1 MRIINQLV
9 TIMKKVLILF
19 LCLILSLAIGE
30 NAIGATNSEPW
41 EYTLDYEIRS
51 VAISHDGQNVIVG
64 TDYPYGSIYY
74 FTNGK
79 LLWKYDLSGTPY
91 GIDISAD
98 GKYIAVVGGRVTFMT
113 KDKEI
118 VWDYNIPS
126 TVMSLEMTP
135 NAEYIVAGA
144 GTGVY
149 LFSKDGTLLW
159 QYELDPFKVGIISV
173 AITPDGRYIAATALI
188 EHKGGY
194 VYLFS
199 KDGTLLWEKK
209 VSDSPVFSIDI
220 SDDGKYLVV
229 GSERGWILLNKN
241 GDLIY
246 TNNEIRG
253 WAIAISSD
261 NKYIAVRDTR
271 RVYIFDIKGSKV
283 AGIELSR
290 DEETGIGSPSKLMD
304 ITPDFNSLVIG
315 IMAGVHK
322 IKVYPTIFG
331 YVQVTSI
338 PENATLYLNDK
349 YQGKVPQTLKLF
361 PGTYKLELRK
371 AGYFPYTE
379 SITVS
384 PGSNLSITAQLTP
397 VARLSVYSI
406 PSEAYV
412 YLDGTLIGKT
422 PIEYYIVSPGSHEVR
437 ISKEGYQDYRTT
449 LTIEGRESK
458 TINAN
463 LVLLNGTLK
472 ISSEPV
478 GGEVYI
484 NGSYKGITPLT
495 LELYPGDYTV
505 EIKKE
510 GYESYTEKTRVLPGK
525 TTSITATLSL
535 LNGALTIFSEP
546 SGAEVY
552 LNGTL
557 IGSTPI
563 QNYKI
568 TPGKYKLEITK
579 ENYESNIIEVT
590 VNPGESKNI
599 SVTLSPIKGILE
611 IVSDPLGA
619 EVYINGTLIG
629 TTPIKEYQVVP
640 GVYEVK
646 VVKEGYLGY
655 GTTIT
660 IKPGETKSI
669 VVALTKLEETQTT
682 TKVAES
688 TCGPATIILALLLPL
703 VIKRKQ

>member
-1 MRIINQLV
+1 
-9 TIMKKVLILF
+9 MKKVLILF

-449 LTIEGRESK
+449 
-458 TINAN
+458 
-463 LVLLNGTLK
+463 
-472 ISSEPV
+472 
-478 GGEVYI
+478 
-484 NGSYKGITPLT
+484 
-495 LELYPGDYTV
+495 
-505 EIKKE
+505 
-510 GYESYTEKTRVLPGK
+510 
-525 TTSITATLSL
+525 
-535 LNGALTIFSEP
+535 
-546 SGAEVY
+546 
-552 LNGTL
+552 
-557 IGSTPI
+557 
-563 QNYKI
+563 
-568 TPGKYKLEITK
+568 
-579 ENYESNIIEVT
+579 
-590 VNPGESKNI
+590 
-599 SVTLSPIKGILE
+599 
-611 IVSDPLGA
+611 
-619 EVYINGTLIG
+619 
-629 TTPIKEYQVVP
+629 
-640 GVYEVK
+640 
-646 VVKEGYLGY
+646 
-655 GTTIT
+655 
-660 IKPGETKSI
+660 
-669 VVALTKLEETQTT
+669 
-682 TKVAES
+682 
-688 TCGPATIILALLLPL
+688 
-703 VIKRKQ
+703 

>member
-1 MRIINQLV
+1 
-9 TIMKKVLILF
+9 MKKALILF

-41 EYTLDYEIRS
+41 EYTIGHEIRS
-51 VAISHDGQNVIVG
+51 VAISHDGQNVVVG
-64 TDYPYGSIYY
+64 TSYPYASIYY
-74 FTNGK
+74 FSNEK
-79 LLWKYDLSGTPY
+79 LFWKYDISGGSVY
-91 GIDISAD
+91 GLDISAD
-98 GKYIAVVGGRVTFMT
+98 GKYIVAVGDKVIFMT
-113 KDKEI
+113 RDKRVLWNHDITTTITSVEI
-118 VWDYNIPS
+118 
-126 TVMSLEMTP
+126 TP
-135 NAEYIVAGA
+135 NAEYTAVGA
-144 GTGVY
+144 YDGVY
-149 LFSKDGTLLW
+149 LFSKNGKLFW
-159 QYELDPFKVGIISV
+159 HYPFDLFKTRSVYV

-188 EHKGGY
+188 EHDGGY

-199 KDGTLLWEKK
+199 KDGNLLWEKK
-209 VSDSPVFSIDI
+209 VSDSFVLSVDI
-220 SDDGKYLVV
+220 SDDGKYLAV
-229 GSERGWILLNKN
+229 GLDREWLLLNKN
-241 GDLIY
+241 GDILY
-246 TNNEIRG
+246 RNNVIGGR
-253 WAIAISSD
+253 AIAISSD

-283 AGIELSR
+283 AGIELSTS
-290 DEETGIGSPSKLMD
+290 EETGIGSPTKLMD

-315 IMAGVHK
+315 IMHGVNK

-397 VARLSVYSI
+397 VAHLNIYST

-412 YLDGTLIGKT
+412 YLNGTLIGKT
-422 PIEYYIVSPGSHEVR
+422 PIEYYKVPPGSYEVR
-437 ISKEGYQDYRTT
+437 ISKEGYQDYRTI
-449 LTIEGRESK
+449 LTIGGKESK
-458 TINAN
+458 TANAN

-472 ISSEPV
+472 IFSEPV

-484 NGSYKGITPLT
+484 NGSYKGTTPLT

-510 GYESYTEKTRVLPGK
+510 GYEPYTEKTRVLPGRI
-525 TTSITATLSL
+525 TSVTATLSL

-579 ENYESNIIEVT
+579 ENYESNIIEVI
-590 VNPGESKNI
+590 VNPGESKNV

-646 VVKEGYLGY
+646 VVKEGYLEY

-682 TKVAES
+682 TKVTES
-688 TCGPATIILALLLPL
+688 TCGPATIILALFLPL

>member
-144 GTGVY
+144 GTG
-149 LFSKDGTLLW
+149 
-159 QYELDPFKVGIISV
+159 
-173 AITPDGRYIAATALI
+173 
-188 EHKGGY
+188 

-590 VNPGESKNI
+590 VNPGESKNV